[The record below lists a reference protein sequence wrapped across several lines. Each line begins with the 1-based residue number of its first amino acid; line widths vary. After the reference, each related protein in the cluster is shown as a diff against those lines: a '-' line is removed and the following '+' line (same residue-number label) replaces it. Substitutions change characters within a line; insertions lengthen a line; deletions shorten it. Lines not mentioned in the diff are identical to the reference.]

1 MTKEAIRELIRQMT
15 LEEKASLFSGADY
28 WHTKGIERLGIPQT
42 MVSDGPHGLRKQNE
56 KADHLGVNESI
67 KAVCFPSGCALASS
81 FNRELL
87 KEQGRHL
94 GAECQAQGVSVLL
107 GPAMNIKRSPLC
119 GRNFEYLSEDPYLA
133 GEIAAAIV
141 HGVQSQNVGTS
152 PKHFAMNNQETK
164 RLSVSA
170 EADERTIREI
180 YLAGFERVV
189 KEEKPWT
196 MMCSYNRIN
205 GTYSAAN
212 EWLLTKVLREEWGF
226 DGYVMSDWGAVDE
239 RIADVKA
246 GLNLEMPGNGGINDR
261 RIAEAVKCGTLDES
275 VLDEKIEQLL
285 TIVYRFVENRNPEAV
300 FDMEADH
307 ALSCRVAEE
316 SMVLLKNSGVLPL
329 SEEEDVVFIG
339 KYAAKPRYQGGGS
352 SHVNS
357 YQVTSALEA
366 AAGMKH
372 ITYVQGFDDT
382 EDKIDEKLEKEAIEA
397 AKSAK
402 AAVIFAGLPD
412 SFECEGYD
420 RKHMRMPD
428 SQNHLIAEIAKVQP
442 NTIVLLHNGSPV
454 EMPWLSDVAAV
465 LECYLG
471 GQAVGSAQ
479 ISILYGKV
487 NPSGKLAETFPVKLE
502 DNPSYL
508 NFPGEKNTVEYKEG
522 VFVGYRYY
530 DTKKMDVLFPF
541 GHGLSYTTFSYENM
555 TIEKEQMA
563 DTDTVTVTA
572 DITNTGTCAGKEAVQ
587 LYVAAEGGSILR
599 PEKELKG
606 FEKIYLEPGETKRV
620 SFTLSKRSF
629 AYWNQKLGD
638 WHVETGNY
646 RILLGKSSRDIVL
659 EKKIRVVSTVK
670 IPVVY
675 DMNTTMGE
683 IISDPDLDGFL
694 KIMEERLGDSMPK
707 LSFEADENQGEAEQ
721 EAITLEMRNA
731 TALDTP
737 LRSIIEFGSGK
748 IAYETV
754 QGLVE
759 EMNRMKY
766 NRNIGSK

>member
-1 MTKEAIRELIRQMT
+1 MTKEAIRKLIDQMT
-15 LEEKASLFSGADY
+15 LEEKASLLSGADY

-67 KAVCFPSGCALASS
+67 KAVCFPAGCALGAS

-87 KEQGRHL
+87 EEQGRHL
-94 GAECQAQGVSVLL
+94 GAECQAEGVSVLL

-141 HGVQSQNVGTS
+141 RGVQSQNVGTS

-189 KEEKPWT
+189 KGEKPWT

-239 RIADVKA
+239 RITDVKA
-246 GLNLEMPGNGGINDR
+246 GLNLEMPGNGGINDKR
-261 RIAEAVKCGTLDES
+261 LAEAVKNGTLDES
-275 VLDEKIEQLL
+275 VLDEKIEQILN
-285 TIVYRFVENRNPEAV
+285 IVYRFVENRNPDAV

-316 SMVLLKNSGVLPL
+316 SMVLLKNNGVLPL

-357 YQVTSALEA
+357 CRVTSALDA
-366 AAGMKH
+366 AAGRKH
-372 ITYVQGFDDT
+372 ITYVQGFDD
-382 EDKIDEKLEKEAIEA
+382 EKDKIDEKLQQEAVEA
-397 AKSAK
+397 AKAAK

-420 RKHMRMPD
+420 RKHMRLPD
-428 SQNHLIAEIAKVQP
+428 SQNRLIAEIAKVQP

-479 ISILYGKV
+479 ISILYGNV
-487 NPSGKLAETFPVKLE
+487 NPSGRLAETFPVKLE

-530 DTKKMDVLFPF
+530 DTKKMEVLFPF

-555 TIEKEQMA
+555 TIDKEQMA

-572 DITNTGTCAGKEAVQ
+572 DITNTGTYAGKEVVQ

-606 FEKIYLEPGETKRV
+606 FEKIYLEPQETKRV

-683 IISDPDLDGFL
+683 IVSDPDLDGFL

-707 LSFEADENQGEAEQ
+707 LSFEADESQGEAEQ

-748 IAYETV
+748 VAYETV
-754 QGLVE
+754 QGLAE
-759 EMNRMKY
+759 EMNRLKALKM
-766 NRNIGSK
+766 NQTE